1 MKKKILLAAMGVLS
15 LGLFLTA
22 CGTVTYNVVETDKK
36 YEYEVRGMSGAKPDA
51 GITIDGKMDDTAY
64 RGLKTL
70 TLKKNHEGQTAEI
83 EVTAFIGKS
92 GLYLGAQVEE
102 STKVYYNPIR
112 NSAYNTCIEYYFG
125 FGDGQARGSGI
136 FEVILSAGGQFSVR
150 VMGKDGWENFGYK
163 YEEAPIYAMQMAK
176 ADENGD
182 CHAWSAEAFIPY
194 EVFGRTARPGN
205 VYFTLEH
212 VAPQN
217 NDSLDRARYNFAVYQ
232 AGYSYATEMD
242 PTTYPYVCGRDGF
255 LTEDIVFNVKGNGT
269 VREENGYDRA
279 IMNRTTRFI
288 VKPAAGN
295 TLKSFKVNGVDR
307 TAELKD
313 DAYSF
318 ICTGKIEIEAEFL
331 EIAKLGSATLHLSGL
346 KNKVSATVSDG
357 ELKLVDSDG
366 VEKTGFT
373 VTNGTAIVTD
383 VYTINYEVY
392 VGNSW
397 YGQVFFESG
406 KTEYDLTLG
415 YLFCDVTYT
424 PGASGNL
431 TNVGNSEVTVSGKW
445 LDHNPSRVTVRTDG
459 LDTDYTLTT
468 VVKLSNHRNNS
479 TSRLSIALSEGGDVF
494 NIFSRDM
501 WMIGHGAKRD
511 LDQDNG
517 EENSPLAEKVGAALL
532 SDGGLTLTIVRSGNN
547 VTVKALIDGTETT
560 LDSFMV
566 SGGAQIQFIVGAGTW
581 IFSDVTVQ

>member
-36 YEYEVRGMSGAKPDA
+36 YEYEVLGMSGATPDA

-83 EVTAFIGKS
+83 EVTTFIGKS

-136 FEVILSAGGQFSVR
+136 FEVVLSAGGQFSVR

-560 LDSFMV
+560 LDSFTV

>member
-36 YEYEVRGMSGAKPDA
+36 YEYEVLGMSGATPDA

-83 EVTAFIGKS
+83 EVTTFIGKS

-383 VYTINYEVY
+383 VYTTNYEVY

-560 LDSFMV
+560 LDSFTV

>member
-1 MKKKILLAAMGVLS
+1 M
-15 LGLFLTA
+15 
-22 CGTVTYNVVETDKK
+22 
-36 YEYEVRGMSGAKPDA
+36 
-51 GITIDGKMDDTAY
+51 
-64 RGLKTL
+64 
-70 TLKKNHEGQTAEI
+70 
-83 EVTAFIGKS
+83 
-92 GLYLGAQVEE
+92 
-102 STKVYYNPIR
+102 
-112 NSAYNTCIEYYFG
+112 
-125 FGDGQARGSGI
+125 
-136 FEVILSAGGQFSVR
+136 
-150 VMGKDGWENFGYK
+150 
-163 YEEAPIYAMQMAK
+163 
-176 ADENGD
+176 
-182 CHAWSAEAFIPY
+182 
-194 EVFGRTARPGN
+194 
-205 VYFTLEH
+205 
-212 VAPQN
+212 
-217 NDSLDRARYNFAVYQ
+217 
-232 AGYSYATEMD
+232 
-242 PTTYPYVCGRDGF
+242 
-255 LTEDIVFNVKGNGT
+255 
-269 VREENGYDRA
+269 
-279 IMNRTTRFI
+279 
-288 VKPAAGN
+288 
-295 TLKSFKVNGVDR
+295 
-307 TAELKD
+307 
-313 DAYSF
+313 
-318 ICTGKIEIEAEFL
+318 
-331 EIAKLGSATLHLSGL
+331 
-346 KNKVSATVSDG
+346 
-357 ELKLVDSDG
+357 
-366 VEKTGFT
+366 
-373 VTNGTAIVTD
+373 
-383 VYTINYEVY
+383 Y

-560 LDSFMV
+560 LDSFTV

>member
-36 YEYEVRGMSGAKPDA
+36 YEYEVLGMSGATPDA

-83 EVTAFIGKS
+83 EVTTFIGKS

-112 NSAYNTCIEYYFG
+112 NLAYNTCIEYYFG

-307 TAELKD
+307 TAELKY

-383 VYTINYEVY
+383 VYTTNYEVY

-479 TSRLSIALSEGGDVF
+479 TSRLSIALSEGGGVF

-560 LDSFMV
+560 LDSFTV

>member
-1 MKKKILLAAMGVLS
+1 MKKKILLASMGVLS

-36 YEYEVRGMSGAKPDA
+36 YEYEVLGMSGATPDA

-83 EVTAFIGKS
+83 EVTTFIGKS

-150 VMGKDGWENFGYK
+150 VMGKNGWENFGYK

-313 DAYSF
+313 DTYSF

-560 LDSFMV
+560 LDSFTV

>member
-1 MKKKILLAAMGVLS
+1 MKKKILLASMGVLS

-36 YEYEVRGMSGAKPDA
+36 YEYEVLGMSGATPDA

-83 EVTAFIGKS
+83 EVTTFIGKS

-331 EIAKLGSATLHLSGL
+331 EIAKLGSATLRLSGL

-383 VYTINYEVY
+383 VYTTNYEVY

-560 LDSFMV
+560 LDSFTV

>member
-83 EVTAFIGKS
+83 EVTTFIGKS

-112 NSAYNTCIEYYFG
+112 NIANNTCIEYYFG
-125 FGDGQARGSGI
+125 FGDGQVRGSGI

-279 IMNRTTRFI
+279 IMNRTAKFI

-331 EIAKLGSATLHLSGL
+331 EIAKLGSATLRLSGL

-431 TNVGNSEVTVSGKW
+431 TNVGNREVTVSGKW

-560 LDSFMV
+560 LDSFTV

>member
-36 YEYEVRGMSGAKPDA
+36 YEYEVLGMSGATPDA

-83 EVTAFIGKS
+83 EVTTFIGKS

-383 VYTINYEVY
+383 VYTTNYEVY

-445 LDHNPSRVTVRTDG
+445 LDHNPSRVTMRTDG
-459 LDTDYTLTT
+459 LDTDYPLTT

-560 LDSFMV
+560 LDSFTV

>member
-1 MKKKILLAAMGVLS
+1 MLS

-182 CHAWSAEAFIPY
+182 CHAWSAGAFIPY

>member
-1 MKKKILLAAMGVLS
+1 MKKKILLALMGVLS

-36 YEYEVRGMSGAKPDA
+36 YEYEVLGMSGATPDA

-83 EVTAFIGKS
+83 EVTTFIGKS

-150 VMGKDGWENFGYK
+150 VMGKDGWEKFGYK

-279 IMNRTTRFI
+279 IMNRTTRLI

-331 EIAKLGSATLHLSGL
+331 EIAKLGSATLRLSGL
-346 KNKVSATVSDG
+346 KNKVSATVPDG
-357 ELKLVDSDG
+357 ELKLIDSDG

-373 VTNGTAIVTD
+373 VTDGTATVTD

-459 LDTDYTLTT
+459 LGTDYTLTAT
-468 VVKLSNHRNNS
+468 VRIAKFTDKYTN
-479 TSRLSIALSEGGDVF
+479 RLSIAASEEGDVF
-494 NIFSRDM
+494 NVYTIGQ

-517 EENSPLAEKVGAALL
+517 EQGSELAEKVGAALRG
-532 SDGGLTLTIVRSGNN
+532 DGLQLTIVRSGNN

-560 LDSFMV
+560 LDSFTV

-581 IFSDVTVQ
+581 TFSDVTVQ

>member
-1 MKKKILLAAMGVLS
+1 MKKKILLALMGVLS

-36 YEYEVRGMSGAKPDA
+36 YEYEVLGMSGATPDA

-83 EVTAFIGKS
+83 EVTTFIGKS

-112 NSAYNTCIEYYFG
+112 NLAYNTCMGFYFG
-125 FGDGQARGSGI
+125 FGDRQARGSGI
-136 FEVILSAGGQFSVR
+136 FEVVLSAGGQFSVR

-383 VYTINYEVY
+383 VYTTNYEVY

-560 LDSFMV
+560 LDSFTV

>member
-1 MKKKILLAAMGVLS
+1 MKKKILLASMGVLS

-36 YEYEVRGMSGAKPDA
+36 YEYEVLGMSGATPDA

-83 EVTAFIGKS
+83 EVTTFIGKS

-383 VYTINYEVY
+383 VYTTNYEVY

-560 LDSFMV
+560 LDSFTV

>member
-1 MKKKILLAAMGVLS
+1 MGVLS

-36 YEYEVRGMSGAKPDA
+36 YEYEVLGMSGATPDA

-83 EVTAFIGKS
+83 EVTTFIGKS

-102 STKVYYNPIR
+102 STKVYYNPSR

-150 VMGKDGWENFGYK
+150 VMGKNGWENFGYK

-279 IMNRTTRFI
+279 IMNRTTRLI

-331 EIAKLGSATLHLSGL
+331 EIAKLGSATLRLSGL
-346 KNKVSATVSDG
+346 KNKVSATVPDG
-357 ELKLVDSDG
+357 ELKLIDSDG

-373 VTNGTAIVTD
+373 VTDGTATVTD
-383 VYTINYEVY
+383 VYTTNYEVY

-459 LDTDYTLTT
+459 LGTDYTLTAT
-468 VVKLSNHRNNS
+468 VRIAKFTDKYTN
-479 TSRLSIALSEGGDVF
+479 RLSIAASEEGDVF
-494 NIFSRDM
+494 NVYTIGQ

-517 EENSPLAEKVGAALL
+517 EKGSELAEKVGAALRG
-532 SDGGLTLTIVRSGNN
+532 DGLQLTIVRSGNN

-560 LDSFMV
+560 LDSFTV

-581 IFSDVTVQ
+581 TFSDVTVQ

>member
-1 MKKKILLAAMGVLS
+1 MKKKILLASMGVLS

-36 YEYEVRGMSGAKPDA
+36 YEYEVLGMSGATPDA

-83 EVTAFIGKS
+83 EVTTFIGKS

-307 TAELKD
+307 TVELKD

-383 VYTINYEVY
+383 VYTTNYEVY

-560 LDSFMV
+560 LDSFTV

>member
-83 EVTAFIGKS
+83 EVTTFIGKS

-331 EIAKLGSATLHLSGL
+331 EIAKLGSATLHLSGV
-346 KNKVSATVSDG
+346 KNKAPATIPDG

-431 TNVGNSEVTVSGKW
+431 TNVGNSQETVSGKW

-560 LDSFMV
+560 LDSFTV

>member
-1 MKKKILLAAMGVLS
+1 MGVLS

-83 EVTAFIGKS
+83 EVTTFIGKS

-383 VYTINYEVY
+383 VYTTNYEVY

-560 LDSFMV
+560 LDSFTV

>member
-1 MKKKILLAAMGVLS
+1 MKKKILLALMGVLS

-36 YEYEVRGMSGAKPDA
+36 YEYEVLGMSGATPDA

-83 EVTAFIGKS
+83 EVTTFIGKS

-112 NSAYNTCIEYYFG
+112 NLAYNTCMEFYFG
-125 FGDGQARGSGI
+125 FGDRQARGSGI
-136 FEVILSAGGQFSVR
+136 FEVVLSAGGQFSVR

-194 EVFGRTARPGN
+194 EVFGRTARPSN

-279 IMNRTTRFI
+279 IMNRTTRLI

-331 EIAKLGSATLHLSGL
+331 EIAKLGSATLRLSGL
-346 KNKVSATVSDG
+346 KNKVSATVPDG
-357 ELKLVDSDG
+357 ELKLIDSDG

-373 VTNGTAIVTD
+373 VTDGTATVTD

-459 LDTDYTLTT
+459 LGTDYTLTAT
-468 VVKLSNHRNNS
+468 VRIAKFTDKYTN
-479 TSRLSIALSEGGDVF
+479 RLSIAASEEGDVF
-494 NIFSRDM
+494 NVYTIGQ

-517 EENSPLAEKVGAALL
+517 EQGSELAEKVGAALRG
-532 SDGGLTLTIVRSGNN
+532 DGLQLTIVRSGNN

-560 LDSFMV
+560 LDSFTV

-581 IFSDVTVQ
+581 TFSDVTVQ

>member
-36 YEYEVRGMSGAKPDA
+36 YEYEVLGMSGATPDA

-83 EVTAFIGKS
+83 EVTTFIGKS

-150 VMGKDGWENFGYK
+150 VMGKNGWENFGYK

-176 ADENGD
+176 ADDNGD

-232 AGYSYATEMD
+232 TGYTYATEMD

-560 LDSFMV
+560 LDSFTV

>member
-1 MKKKILLAAMGVLS
+1 MKKKILLALMGVLS

-36 YEYEVRGMSGAKPDA
+36 YEYEVLGMSGATPDA

-83 EVTAFIGKS
+83 EVTTFIGKS

-383 VYTINYEVY
+383 VYTTNYEVY

-560 LDSFMV
+560 LDSFTV

>member
-36 YEYEVRGMSGAKPDA
+36 YEYEVLGMSGATPDA

-83 EVTAFIGKS
+83 EVTTFIGKS

-112 NSAYNTCIEYYFG
+112 NSSYNTCIEYYFG

-150 VMGKDGWENFGYK
+150 VMGKNGWENFGYK

-176 ADENGD
+176 ADDNGD

-232 AGYSYATEMD
+232 TGYTYATEMD

>member
-1 MKKKILLAAMGVLS
+1 MKKKILLASMGVLS

-36 YEYEVRGMSGAKPDA
+36 YEYEVLGMSGATPDA

-136 FEVILSAGGQFSVR
+136 FEVVLSAGGQFSVR

>member
-83 EVTAFIGKS
+83 EVTTFIGKS

-383 VYTINYEVY
+383 VYTTNYEVY

-560 LDSFMV
+560 LDSFTV